1 MIATTYTPL
10 LKSGIELSELCSSI
24 IQTLCGGNITWDM
37 DRQMNFSIFCN
48 RMLMQ
53 IDVPEPVV
61 YTSLK
66 YFQYIL
72 INSVNEYNIIDL
84 SNIAHEYSLFTVSL
98 LLAYKFLEDNPPY
111 MNQWSFVSMI
121 PIKELISLESKVLN
135 ILGFSLNIST
145 DQFYQWTDQCNTLY
159 DMPYISLDQLNMFD
173 LHMTRT
179 TLGYSTLLPVLLDD
193 IYVVG
198 PSLSSTPTIQTSP
211 ILTSDYYWME
221 PTGYYPP
228 LDQICCNSVD
238 DFLLLN
244 NNSYL
249 ATDDYYNIPSWQQ
262 TQLDTSWYLPQTIFS

>member
-1 MIATTYTPL
+1 MIATTYKPL
-10 LKSGIELSELCSSI
+10 MKSGIELSELCSSI
-24 IQTLCGGNITWDM
+24 VQTLCGGNITWDM

-53 IDVPEPVV
+53 IDVPGP
-61 YTSLK
+61 
-66 YFQYIL
+66 
-72 INSVNEYNIIDL
+72 
-84 SNIAHEYSLFTVSL
+84 
-98 LLAYKFLEDNPPY
+98 
-111 MNQWSFVSMI
+111 NQWSFVSMI

-198 PSLSSTPTIQTSP
+198 PSISSTPTTTTTATTQQTSP

-244 NNSYL
+244 NNNYL

-262 TQLDTSWYLPQTIFS
+262 TQFDTSWYLPQTIFS